1 MSKVKQEFY
10 HPQVVNIVF
19 ATSLQITY
27 TITFQTFK
35 NVFSP
40 YLISAPV
47 ALRVH
52 IFRSGNHQQV
62 SWKRQNYP
70 DWSSP

>member
-1 MSKVKQEFY
+1 MTLLLKMINSNLMSKVKQEFY

-47 ALRVH
+47 A
-52 IFRSGNHQQV
+52 
-62 SWKRQNYP
+62 
-70 DWSSP
+70 

>member
-47 ALRVH
+47 A
-52 IFRSGNHQQV
+52 
-62 SWKRQNYP
+62 
-70 DWSSP
+70 